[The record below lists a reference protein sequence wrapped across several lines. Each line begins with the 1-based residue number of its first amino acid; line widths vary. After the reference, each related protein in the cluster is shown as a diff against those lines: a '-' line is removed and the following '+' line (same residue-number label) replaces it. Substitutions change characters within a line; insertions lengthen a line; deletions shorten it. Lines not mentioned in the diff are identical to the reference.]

1 MDQIWDWA
9 NWGVDWAWGLP
20 LIVVTVVFHAYGL
33 GMIGRLTRVHLAG
46 KGPIR
51 NISAVSVLVM
61 GGTALFATLLHGFE
75 SVLWAASYRLV
86 GAASDN
92 RAAMLYSLSAM
103 TTYGHE
109 NVRLPTGWQLMGALE
124 ALNGWILFGL
134 TTAFLFSVMQKA
146 WSGAEVEC

>member
-1 MDQIWDWA
+1 MDQIRDWG

-20 LIVVTVVFHAYGL
+20 LIVATVVFHAYGL
-33 GMIGRLTRVHLAG
+33 GMIGRMTRVHLAG

-51 NISAVSVLVM
+51 NISAVSVLAM

-75 SVLWAASYRLV
+75 SILWAASYRLV

-109 NVRLPTGWQLMGALE
+109 NVRLAAGWQLMGALE

-134 TTAFLFSVMQKA
+134 TTAFLFSVMQRA
-146 WSGAEVEC
+146 WAGAEAEC